1 MQAKKKKKSQPPAT
15 GTASAGR
22 LADRDTAANC
32 DDEEARDGWEWDL
45 GLLRAMVAVV
55 EEEILTVR
63 MAPLG
68 LRLHVADVWVE
79 EACTAGGEDMPTEAF
94 LVVLAPWLRV
104 AATPSTNSVAL
115 KRTYE
120 RVFQELLA
128 YFPQDGEENEEGKRV
143 LREWLFHRST
153 GGALTDVDLWKVGS
167 RFTRV
172 CRRRTKPRSRV
183 YV

>member
-1 MQAKKKKKSQPPAT
+1 MQAGDSQKKHTKKKKKSQPPAT

-63 MAPLG
+63 VAPIG
-68 LRLHVADVWVE
+68 LRLHIADVWVE

-104 AATPSTNSVAL
+104 AAAPSTNSVVFN
-115 KRTYE
+115 RTYE

-128 YFPQDGEENEEGKRV
+128 YFPEGDEENEEGKRV
-143 LREWLFHRST
+143 FKK
-153 GGALTDVDLWKVGS
+153 VDLVRVQACLFEVAAAPQVG
-167 RFTRV
+167 
-172 CRRRTKPRSRV
+172 
-183 YV
+183 